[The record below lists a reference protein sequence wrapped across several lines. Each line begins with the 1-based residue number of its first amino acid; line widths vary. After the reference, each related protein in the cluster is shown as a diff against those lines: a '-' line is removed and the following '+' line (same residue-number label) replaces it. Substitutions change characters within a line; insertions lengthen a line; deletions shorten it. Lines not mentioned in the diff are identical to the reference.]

1 MVTILKEHWP
11 EYLMEGAG
19 LGFFMISAC
28 FFVTLL
34 EHPSSPVHI
43 ALPDPMTRRALM
55 GIAMGLTAISIIYS
69 PWGKQSGA
77 HINPSVTLTFFRLG
91 KVRAWDAVF
100 YIIAQFAGA
109 AAGVFIAH
117 ILIGKIAS
125 HPHVNYAA
133 TFPGMEGVIIA
144 FIAEVVISFVLM
156 TVVLTASNTP
166 RLARYTGIFAGILVA
181 AYITFEAP
189 ISGMSMNPARSLGS
203 SLFANNH
210 VGLWIYF
217 TAPLFGMLL
226 AAVVYVRVK
235 GAKAVSCAKLH
246 HQNDKRCIHCGYPGE
261 VKTENM
267 NFVTEKVKS
276 LF

>member
-1 MVTILKEHWP
+1 
-11 EYLMEGAG
+11 MEGAG

-28 FFVTLL
+28 LFVALL
-34 EHPSSPVHI
+34 EHPSSPVHT

-91 KVRAWDAVF
+91 KVRAWDAAF

-156 TVVLTASNTP
+156 TVVLNVSNTP
-166 RLARYTGIFAGILVA
+166 RIARYTGILAGLLIA

-189 ISGMSMNPARSLGS
+189 VSGMSMNPARSFGS
-203 SLFANNH
+203 SLFANDH
-210 VGLWIYF
+210 TGLWIYF

-226 AAVVYVRVK
+226 AAEAYVRIK
-235 GAKAVSCAKLH
+235 GAVAVSCAKLH
-246 HQNDKRCIHCGYPGE
+246 HKNDKRCIHCGYPGE